1 MRKKWISR
9 IGAVLLAAA
18 VAVTTAAPAFAVE
31 GEAREGELTEIS
43 VSLSRPDA
51 TMEVDE
57 ELTLSANV
65 GRTPADAKEE
75 ISIRWSLDE
84 GKENVLSVEEK
95 GQAEDGSYQAKV
107 KALEAGTATV
117 TVTATAKVGEETLE
131 AKAYCEVTVRGVGL
145 SGPGLTDGKL
155 TLL

>member
-75 ISIRWSLDE
+75 ISISWSLDE

-95 GQAEDGSYQAKV
+95 GQAEDGS
-107 KALEAGTATV
+107 
-117 TVTATAKVGEETLE
+117 
-131 AKAYCEVTVRGVGL
+131 
-145 SGPGLTDGKL
+145 
-155 TLL
+155 